1 MARIFIISNRVSV
14 PTDQAAP
21 HAGGLEVALRALLKK
36 NKCVWVGWSGQAVE
50 DSADVQVRHHS
61 VDGTDYVVTDL
72 VRQDFEEYYNGFAN
86 RVLWPVLH
94 YRQDLAE
101 FSRRDLSGYLRV
113 NDRFADL
120 LTEHL
125 EPGDL
130 IWVHDYHLMPLAR
143 VLRARGLTNRI
154 GFFLHIPMPP
164 PEVTAAM
171 PHHEQVVGALAD
183 YDLVGFQTETD
194 TANFAR
200 YIARQFGTS
209 PHLGAQPGGL
219 RLGTFPVG
227 IETTDFARM
236 AEDGRRNPMIAR
248 LAESAPNLV
257 IGVDRLDYS
266 KGLGLKFEAFAQ
278 VLKNRPEWSDN
289 VTFLQ
294 ITPKSR
300 SAIPEYAA
308 MEQELDTLSGR
319 INADYGNVLWT
330 PIRFVTRTYS
340 RDTLAGLFRAS
351 RVGAVTPLRDGMN
364 LVAKE
369 YVAAQDPDDPGV
381 LVLSEFAGA
390 AADLKASLIVNPNDP
405 ESVATAIHR
414 ALMMPLNERKER
426 HRELMKAVERT
437 DISRWSDR
445 FISLLRK
452 NPAAPAR
459 KAPLRSDTRR
469 PPASDPGRLTETSP
483 ERP

>member
-1 MARIFIISNRVSV
+1 MPRIFIISNRVSI
-14 PTDQAAP
+14 PSNEGAP

-36 NKCVWVGWSGQAVE
+36 YQCIWVGWSGNAVDE
-50 DSADVQVRHHS
+50 PSDVKVQYQS
-61 VDGTDYVVTDL
+61 VDGTDYIVTDL
-72 VRQDFEEYYNGFAN
+72 GRQDFEEYYNGFAN

-113 NDRFADL
+113 NDHFADL
-120 LTEHL
+120 LVPHL
-125 EPGDL
+125 EPSDL

-164 PEVTAAM
+164 PEVTTAM
-171 PHHEQVVGALAD
+171 PHHDQVVGALAD

-200 YIARQFGTS
+200 YIARQIGSS
-209 PHLGAQPGGL
+209 PHLGTLPGGF
-219 RLGTFPVG
+219 RVGTFPVG
-227 IETTDFARM
+227 IETADFTRM
-236 AEDGRRNPMIAR
+236 AEKGCRTPMIAE
-248 LAESAPNLV
+248 LAQNTPNLV

-266 KGLGLKFEAFAQ
+266 KGLGLKFESFSHL
-278 VLKNRPEWSDN
+278 LKNRPEWSGN

-300 SAIPEYAA
+300 SAIAEYAA

-319 INADYGNVLWT
+319 INADHGNILWT

-340 RDTLAGLFRAS
+340 RDVLAGIFRVA

-369 YVAAQDPDDPGV
+369 YIAAQDPDDPGV

-390 AADLKASLIVNPNDP
+390 AADLRAGLLVNPNDP
-405 ESVATAIHR
+405 ESVATALHR
-414 ALMMPLNERKER
+414 ALMMPLDERKSR
-426 HRELMKAVERT
+426 HRELMRAVQRT
-437 DISRWSDR
+437 DISKWGER

-452 NPAAPAR
+452 PER
-459 KAPLRSDTRR
+459 RRSD
-469 PPASDPGRLTETSP
+469 ALAAE
-483 ERP
+483 

>member
-1 MARIFIISNRVSV
+1 
-14 PTDQAAP
+14 
-21 HAGGLEVALRALLKK
+21 
-36 NKCVWVGWSGQAVE
+36 
-50 DSADVQVRHHS
+50 
-61 VDGTDYVVTDL
+61 
-72 VRQDFEEYYNGFAN
+72 
-86 RVLWPVLH
+86 
-94 YRQDLAE
+94 
-101 FSRRDLSGYLRV
+101 
-113 NDRFADL
+113 
-120 LTEHL
+120 
-125 EPGDL
+125 
-130 IWVHDYHLMPLAR
+130 
-143 VLRARGLTNRI
+143 
-154 GFFLHIPMPP
+154 
-164 PEVTAAM
+164 
-171 PHHEQVVGALAD
+171 VGALAD

-340 RDTLAGLFRAS
+340 RDTLAGLFRVS

-452 NPAAPAR
+452 NPAAPVR

>member
-1 MARIFIISNRVSV
+1 MARIFIISNRVSL
-14 PTDQAAP
+14 PSNQAAP

-36 NKCVWVGWSGQAVE
+36 NKCVWVGWSGRAVDE
-50 DSADVQVRHHS
+50 PSDVKVEHQS
-61 VDGTDYVVTDL
+61 GGGTDYIVTDL
-72 VRQDFEEYYNGFAN
+72 CRQDFEEYYNGFAN

-113 NDRFADL
+113 NDRFADIL
-120 LTEHL
+120 APYL
-125 EPGDL
+125 EPDDL
-130 IWVHDYHLMPLAR
+130 VWVHDYHLMPLAR
-143 VLRARGLTNRI
+143 VLRARGFSNRI

-164 PEVTAAM
+164 PEVVTAM
-171 PHHEQVVGALAD
+171 PGHERVVGALAD

-200 YIARQFGTS
+200 YIARQFGSS
-209 PHLGAQPGGL
+209 PHLGALPSGM

-227 IETTDFARM
+227 IETADFARM
-236 AEDGRRNPMIAR
+236 AVEGRRDPMIAE
-248 LAESAPNLV
+248 LAARSSNLV

-266 KGLGLKFEAFAQ
+266 KGLGLKFEAFEH
-278 VLKNRPEWSDN
+278 VLKNHSEWCGE

-300 SAIPEYAA
+300 SAIAEYAA

-319 INADYGNVLWT
+319 INADYGNCLWT

-340 RDTLAGLFRAS
+340 RDKLAGMFSVS
-351 RVGAVTPLRDGMN
+351 RVGVVTPLRDGMN

-369 YVAAQDPDDPGV
+369 YVAAQNADDPGV

-390 AADLKASLIVNPNDP
+390 AADLKASLVVNPNDP

-414 ALMMPLNERKER
+414 ALVMPLQERKSR
-426 HRELMKAVERT
+426 HRELWDAVKQT
-437 DISRWSDR
+437 DISKWGER

-452 NPAAPAR
+452 PDRRRSEVLAA
-459 KAPLRSDTRR
+459 
-469 PPASDPGRLTETSP
+469 E
-483 ERP
+483 